1 MIARGLVGSCR
12 MRALSTRGTEYAGQ
26 PQVPGCRSYRVY
38 TATLRYVLNIV
49 PSWHGIG
56 RQCKLNVV
64 RAFDGH
70 GQLDNVRIDLEF
82 EQDAKT
88 GLCER

>member
-1 MIARGLVGSCR
+1 MSHACLINKGHGICR
-12 MRALSTRGTEYAGQ
+12 ATTS
-26 PQVPGCRSYRVY
+26 PRSYRVY

-56 RQCKLNVV
+56 RQCKLKVV

-70 GQLDNVRIDLEF
+70 GQLANVRIDLEF